1 MAVKPAPRTAQRFAA
16 IRRWARRQWIVN
28 PSYQYRTM
36 LPPVIAAVVFALLFG
51 AVVYFPMHRSLQAE
65 PDPGIQVLLAEQ
77 LLQLNFR
84 MWPVLL
90 LAVAVACVYALQYS
104 HKVAGPLYRLNIV
117 LKDMAQ
123 GKDVKNV
130 HFRDGDEFRE
140 FEKLASILGER
151 MKNIRTQNRDVGEL
165 IINAAE
171 NMAQLKEML
180 GKEEGVTKED
190 LLWKADFVLEQLK
203 EVSASAKK
211 KQWGY
216 VAPKK

>member
-1 MAVKPAPRTAQRFAA
+1 MVGKPVPRGARRFDA

-51 AVVYFPMHRSLQAE
+51 AVVYFPIFRSLQLE
-65 PDPGIQVLLAEQ
+65 PDPGIQALLTEQ
-77 LLQLNFR
+77 LAQINFR

-90 LAVAVACVYALQYS
+90 LAVAVASLYALQYS
-104 HKVAGPLYRLNIV
+104 HKVAGPLYRLNMV

-140 FEKLASILGER
+140 FEKLATVLGER
-151 MKNIRTQNRDVGEL
+151 MKNIRSHNRDVDDL
-165 IINAAE
+165 VISAAE
-171 NMAQLKEML
+171 SMAQLKEML
-180 GKEEGVTKED
+180 EKGEGVAKED
-190 LLWKADFVLEQLK
+190 LLRKANFVLEQLK

-216 VAPKK
+216 VAQKK

>member
-1 MAVKPAPRTAQRFAA
+1 MAVKPAPRTPRRFAA

-51 AVVYFPMHRSLQAE
+51 AVVYFPIFRSLQLE
-65 PDPGIQVLLAEQ
+65 PDPGIQALLAEQ
-77 LLQLNFR
+77 LAQINFR

-90 LAVAVACVYALQYS
+90 LAVAVASVYALQHS

-165 IINAAE
+165 VINAAE

-180 GKEEGVTKED
+180 EKEEGVSKED